1 MLLYLLEYTKI
12 ALSDFFQNIYLWFIC
27 YIISY
32 APHPVFR
39 IVDVVPDR
47 SYSTLYQEVINY
59 VKTNGQF
66 DVATMGNVSNV
77 GLMARKAEE
86 YGSHDKTF
94 EVEAGR
100 VVVTD
105 NNSDEV
111 YFEHVVGDG
120 DIWRMCQ
127 TKDEP
132 IREYVL

>member
-1 MLLYLLEYTKI
+1 
-12 ALSDFFQNIYLWFIC
+12 
-27 YIISY
+27 
-32 APHPVFR
+32 
-39 IVDVVPDR
+39 
-47 SYSTLYQEVINY
+47 VINY

>member
-1 MLLYLLEYTKI
+1 M
-12 ALSDFFQNIYLWFIC
+12 
-27 YIISY
+27 
-32 APHPVFR
+32 
-39 IVDVVPDR
+39 
-47 SYSTLYQEVINY
+47 INY